1 MCVYCGCHCNNP
13 TLSHIYIGDPDAMS
27 NTNTLTLQHIG
38 TKKPSVSSARCGTS
52 HFTGP
57 SATEA
62 KTTLRASLGN
72 RLHRADPLPCSHT
85 GPLCVSL
92 DNTLSRTDSLAC
104 SLGGSLCLSGQQA
117 VQDGLTRL
125 QPRQISMH
133 LRTTGSPGRTHSPA
147 ASADLYASLDNRL
160 SRTDSL
166 ACSLAGSLPLWT
178 TGCPGRTHSPA
189 ASPDLYASLDNRLPR
204 KDSLACSLAGSPCL
218 SWQPT
223 VTHDGC
229 LYQVAALSRSFHLC
243 LTD

>member
-104 SLGGSLCLSGQQA
+104 SLAGSPCLSGQHA

-125 QPRQISMH
+125 QPRRISMP
-133 LRTTGSPGRTHSPA
+133 LQTTGCPGRTHSPA
-147 ASADLYASLDNRL
+147 ASEDLYASPDNRL
-160 SRTDSL
+160 YRTDSL
-166 ACSLAGSLPLWT
+166 ACSLARSLCISGQQALQDVLTRLQPRQISMPLWT

-189 ASPDLYASLDNRLPR
+189 ASPDRHASP
-204 KDSLACSLAGSPCL
+204 DS
-218 SWQPT
+218 QPSHTT
-223 VTHDGC
+223 VAYTK
-229 LYQVAALSRSFHLC
+229 
-243 LTD
+243 